1 MVARDSNHQFTVI
14 NKYNNIYYKG
24 EILITKETI
33 EERKSAIVDDVETVK
48 TRLVELE
55 KRREADTALLNALM
69 GALQQCDAFLKE
81 FDDELSDDGN
91 ETSDTE

>member
-1 MVARDSNHQFTVI
+1 M
-14 NKYNNIYYKG
+14 
-24 EILITKETI
+24 ITKEII
-33 EERKSAIVDDVETVK
+33 EKRKYVIVNDTEIVK

-91 ETSDTE
+91 DKD

>member
-1 MVARDSNHQFTVI
+1 M
-14 NKYNNIYYKG
+14 
-24 EILITKETI
+24 ITKEII
-33 EERKSAIVDDVETVK
+33 EERKSVIVSDAETVK

-55 KRREADTALLNALM
+55 KKKEADIALLNALI

-91 ETSDTE
+91 DED

>member
-1 MVARDSNHQFTVI
+1 
-14 NKYNNIYYKG
+14 
-24 EILITKETI
+24 LITKETI

>member
-1 MVARDSNHQFTVI
+1 M
-14 NKYNNIYYKG
+14 
-24 EILITKETI
+24 ITKETI
-33 EERKSAIVDDVETVK
+33 EERKSVIMNDIETLK

-55 KRREADTALLNALM
+55 KGKVNDVALLNALM

-91 ETSDTE
+91 DKD

>member
-1 MVARDSNHQFTVI
+1 MTI
-14 NKYNNIYYKG
+14 G
-24 EILITKETI
+24 KESI
-33 EERKSAIVDDVETVK
+33 ETRKSVIEGDIETVR

-81 FDDELSDDGN
+81 LDDDEPEMASDGGN
-91 ETSDTE
+91 EDSEYGG

>member
-1 MVARDSNHQFTVI
+1 M
-14 NKYNNIYYKG
+14 
-24 EILITKETI
+24 ITKETI
-33 EERKSAIVDDVETVK
+33 EERKSVIVSDAETVK

-55 KRREADTALLNALM
+55 KKKEADIALLNALI

-91 ETSDTE
+91 DKD

>member
-1 MVARDSNHQFTVI
+1 M
-14 NKYNNIYYKG
+14 
-24 EILITKETI
+24 ITKETI
-33 EERKSAIVDDVETVK
+33 EERKSIIAGDVETVK

-55 KRREADTALLNALM
+55 KRREADTALLNALI

-91 ETSDTE
+91 DKD

>member
-1 MVARDSNHQFTVI
+1 MS
-14 NKYNNIYYKG
+14 
-24 EILITKETI
+24 ITKETI
-33 EERKSAIVDDVETVK
+33 EERKSVIMSDIETVK

-55 KRREADTALLNALM
+55 KGKVNDVALLNALM

-91 ETSDTE
+91 DKD

>member
-1 MVARDSNHQFTVI
+1 M
-14 NKYNNIYYKG
+14 
-24 EILITKETI
+24 ITKETI
-33 EERKSAIVDDVETVK
+33 EERKSVIAGDIETVK

-55 KRREADTALLNALM
+55 KRREADTSLLNALI

-91 ETSDTE
+91 DKD

>member
-1 MVARDSNHQFTVI
+1 M
-14 NKYNNIYYKG
+14 
-24 EILITKETI
+24 ITKETI
-33 EERKSAIVDDVETVK
+33 EERKSVIAGDTETVR

-55 KRREADTALLNALM
+55 KKKEADIALLNALI

-91 ETSDTE
+91 DKDQLIPSVAFPLGNYAC

>member
-1 MVARDSNHQFTVI
+1 M
-14 NKYNNIYYKG
+14 
-24 EILITKETI
+24 ITKEII
-33 EERKSAIVDDVETVK
+33 EKRKYVIVNDTEIVR
-48 TRLVELE
+48 TRLVELD

-91 ETSDTE
+91 GQD

>member
-1 MVARDSNHQFTVI
+1 M
-14 NKYNNIYYKG
+14 
-24 EILITKETI
+24 ITKETI
-33 EERKSAIVDDVETVK
+33 EERKSIIAGDVETVK

-55 KRREADTALLNALM
+55 KKKEADIALLNALI

-91 ETSDTE
+91 DKD

>member
-1 MVARDSNHQFTVI
+1 M
-14 NKYNNIYYKG
+14 
-24 EILITKETI
+24 ITKETI
-33 EERKSAIVDDVETVK
+33 EERKSVIAGDIETVK

-81 FDDELSDDGN
+81 FDNELSDGGN
-91 ETSDTE
+91 DED

>member
-1 MVARDSNHQFTVI
+1 M
-14 NKYNNIYYKG
+14 
-24 EILITKETI
+24 ITKETI
-33 EERKSAIVDDVETVK
+33 EERKSVIAGDAETVK

-55 KRREADTALLNALM
+55 RKKESDIALLNALI

-91 ETSDTE
+91 DKD